1 MEWVGTREFQNPH
14 CWADPLC
21 FLQFGQTQRF
31 IGEAGSTQRMSNLK
45 NTIVG
50 CPSTPS
56 LWTVSLIPVSD

>member
-1 MEWVGTREFQNPH
+1 MEWVSKWEFQNPH

-50 CPSTPS
+50 CPCLMTA
-56 LWTVSLIPVSD
+56 